1 MFAVIQSGGKQYRV
15 SPGDVL
21 DVERVALPDG
31 KEDEGS
37 AIQFDR
43 VLMVSGDGGVEVG
56 NPVVEGALV
65 SASLVG
71 AVRGPKIRVFKKKKR
86 KGYRRT
92 TGHRQDLHRVK
103 IGEIRLPGERRE
115 AKSSS

>member
-21 DVERVALPDG
+21 DVELIAAAEG
-31 KEDEGS
+31 AGS

-43 VLMVSGDGGVEVG
+43 VLMVSGDGGLQIG

-65 SASLVG
+65 SASLVA
-71 AVRGPKIRVFKKKKR
+71 AVRGPKIRVFKKKRR
-86 KGYRRT
+86 KQYRRT
-92 TGHRQDLHRVK
+92 IGHRQDLHRVK
-103 IGEIRLPGERRE
+103 IGEIQLPSERRE
-115 AKSSS
+115 ASSAS